1 MNMKTKVINKNL
13 SQVKTKNKLTNNWRQ
28 MVKDYQLYIMLI
40 PFVLY
45 FALFAYK
52 PMGGLLIAFKDY
64 SAYLGIADSP
74 WVGLKN
80 FQTFFESPYSWRLI
94 RNTLMISF
102 YGLVFAFPSSIILA
116 LLLNEVRNKK
126 FKSTVQTLTYLPH
139 FISTVVIAG
148 MVTSFLAPSNGL
160 INIIIE
166 MFGGEKVYF
175 LSQAKYFRSIYN
187 IMGIWQTVGYGSIVY
202 LSALSGIDQEL
213 YEACTIDGGG
223 KLRQLWHIT
232 LPGLLPTIVIMLIIR
247 IGNIMNVG
255 YESIILLYQP
265 ATYETADIISTY
277 VYRMGLEEG
286 NYSLSA
292 AVSMFN
298 SVIGFILVVSANKL
312 SNKLA
317 GSGIW

>member
-1 MNMKTKVINKNL
+1 MNAKTEKNRGVFSKVEIRD
-13 SQVKTKNKLTNNWRQ
+13 KLKRNWKQ
-28 MVKDYQLYIMLI
+28 ILKDYQLYVMLI

-45 FALFAYK
+45 FALFVYR
-52 PMGGLLIAFKDY
+52 PMGGLQIAFKDY
-64 SAYLGIADSP
+64 SVYKGIEGSP
-74 WVGLKN
+74 WVGLEN
-80 FQTFFESPYSWRLI
+80 FRTFFESPYSWRLI
-94 RNTLMISF
+94 RNTLLISL
-102 YGLVFAFPSSIILA
+102 YGLIFAFPSSIVLA
-116 LLLNEVRNKK
+116 LLLNEVRCKL
-126 FKSTVQTLTYLPH
+126 FKSTVQTFTYLPH

-175 LSQAKYFRSIYN
+175 LSQAKYFRTIYTV
-187 IMGIWQTVGYGSIVY
+187 MGIWQGVGYGSIVY
-202 LSALSGIDQEL
+202 LAALSGIDQEL

-223 KLRQLWHIT
+223 KLKQLWHIT
-232 LPGLLPTIVIMLIIR
+232 LPGLLPTIVTMLIIR

-265 ATYETADIISTY
+265 STYETADIISTY
-277 VYRMGLEEG
+277 MFRMGLEEG

-292 AVSMFN
+292 AVGMFN
-298 SVIGFILVVSANKL
+298 SVIGFVLVIAANKI